1 MPDLY
6 VSRMDLVASLRTFS
20 AVAHERSFT
29 RGAERCGQPQPVASR
44 RVAAL
49 ERHLGVSLLR
59 RSSRRVELTAEGER
73 LLPLADDVLAGVE
86 RVERAFGDAGGLVLA
101 VPDGV
106 TARARA
112 AVRRGLPGLRVT
124 FLVVDPPEREGALR
138 TGAATLALLPAAADA
153 ADVLVPL
160 GIAHVDPHPPATFHL
175 DRLRRPARQRELP
188 ARAVHLCAEDDVPTV
203 RDPLRTA
210 AFAAGLRA
218 DQVVVG
224 APAAEAWTRVHEWDD
239 VVLASAAEAH
249 REGVAWSPLTV
260 PLVRGYRLDGAGP
273 GPDQHRA
280 LVRRLAEG
288 LGGTVGRGAS

>member
-29 RGAERCGQPQPVASR
+29 RGAEACGQPQPVASR

-49 ERHLGVSLLR
+49 ERHLGVSLLQ
-59 RSSRRVELTAEGER
+59 RSSRKVDLTAEGER

-86 RVERAFGDAGGLVLA
+86 RIERAFGDAEGLVVA
-101 VPDGV
+101 VPEGV
-106 TARARA
+106 AARSRA
-112 AVRRGLPGLRVT
+112 AVRRGLPGLRVG
-124 FLVVDPPEREGALR
+124 FAVADPPARETALR
-138 TGAATLALLPAAADA
+138 TGAAALALLPAAPDA

-160 GIAHVDPHPPATFHL
+160 GIAHVDARPPRTFHL
-175 DRLRRPARQRELP
+175 DGLRRPVRQRELP
-188 ARAVHLCAEDDVPTV
+188 ARAVHLLAEDDVPAV
-203 RDPLRTA
+203 RDPLGTA

-224 APAAEAWTRVHEWDD
+224 TPAAEAWTRVHEWDD
-239 VVLASAAEAH
+239 VVLASAAEAG
-249 REGVAWSPLTV
+249 REGVAWSPLAA
-260 PLVRGYRLDGAGP
+260 PLVRGYRLEGTGVD
-273 GPDQHRA
+273 PDQQRA

-288 LGGTVGRGAS
+288 LGGTAARDAS

>member
-49 ERHLGVSLLR
+49 EQHLGVSLLR
-59 RSSRRVELTAEGER
+59 RSSRKVDLTAEGER

-86 RVERAFGDAGGLVLA
+86 RIERAFGDLDGLVLA
-101 VPDGV
+101 VPEGV
-106 TARARA
+106 EARARA
-112 AVRRGLPGLRVT
+112 AIRRGLPALRVAFT
-124 FLVVDPPEREGALR
+124 VADPSERETALS
-138 TGAATLALLPAAADA
+138 TGSATLALLPAAPDA
-153 ADVLVPL
+153 GDVLVPL
-160 GIAHVDPHPPATFHL
+160 GIAHVDQHPPATFHL
-175 DRLRRPARQRELP
+175 DRLRRPVRQRDLP
-188 ARAVHLCAEDDVPTV
+188 ARAVHLLAEDDVPAV

-224 APAAEAWTRVHEWDD
+224 TPPAEAWTRVHEWDD
-239 VVLASAAEAH
+239 VVLAGAAEAR
-249 REGVAWSPLTV
+249 REGLAWSPLAT
-260 PLVRGYRLDGAGP
+260 PLVRGYRLDGGGLA
-273 GPDQHRA
+273 PDQHRA

-288 LGGTVGRGAS
+288 LGGTVGRGAP